1 MKVYFP
7 ENACMW
13 VAGVPST
20 RPKDAS
26 GSWSLVLGTSIAP
39 NAEINELKNENQRL
53 I

>member
-7 ENACMW
+7 ENACMR
-13 VAGVPST
+13 VACVPST

-26 GSWSLVLGTSIAP
+26 GSWSLVLSTGHAT